1 MSDPAILDR
10 MTLWRI
16 FVFLVLLATAWGAAP
31 AFRRASAQQAK
42 PEGTDVEA
50 QPAEQAERIADA
62 ERRAQAALTAEEPK
76 DTVPAASKPA
86 SPEVT
91 EKINLWELYLAGGVL
106 MVPITVMSF
115 IAVAFG
121 IERLLGLRRR
131 RILPPRLLRELK
143 QLAAQKGGLDPR
155 QAFRLCQQ
163 YPSTAA
169 RVIRA
174 MLLKVGRP
182 TTELEHAVAEANERE
197 AAKLYSNVRWLNLC
211 TTITPLMG
219 LLGTVQGM
227 IQAFFV
233 TAHLP
238 VGANKAES
246 LAQGIYVALVT
257 TFGGLVVAIPA
268 AIMAHFFEGRIQRL
282 FRDLDETLLG
292 LLPQFQR
299 FEGRVQVSGKDP
311 LNDYELEPVGAK
323 ARPTTPDVVQT
334 RPTAAS

>member
-16 FVFLVLLATAWGAAP
+16 FVFLVLLATAWGAVP
-31 AFRRASAQQAK
+31 AFRRASAQQAQ
-42 PEGTDVEA
+42 PEAPAVETP
-50 QPAEQAERIADA
+50 PADQAERLADA
-62 ERRAQAALTAEEPK
+62 ERRAQAALAAEQPK
-76 DTVPAASKPA
+76 EAAPA
-86 SPEVT
+86 SPKPATSQIT

-106 MVPITVMSF
+106 MVPITMMSF

-121 IERLLGLRRR
+121 IERALGLRRR
-131 RILPPRLLRELK
+131 KILPPRLLGELER
-143 QLAAQKGGLDPR
+143 LAAQKGGLDPR

-169 RVIRA
+169 NVIRS
-174 MLLKVGRP
+174 MLLKIGRP
-182 TTELEHAVAEANERE
+182 ASELEHAVAEANERE
-197 AAKLYSNVRWLNLC
+197 AARLYSNVRWLNLC
-211 TTITPLMG
+211 TTVTPLMG

-257 TFGGLVVAIPA
+257 TFGGLTVAIPA
-268 AIMAHFFEGRIQRL
+268 AMLSHFFEGRIQRL
-282 FRDLDETLLG
+282 FRDLDEVLLG

-299 FEGRVQVSGKDP
+299 FEGKVQVGGKDP
-311 LNDYELEPVGAK
+311 LVDYELEPVAPNGRSSDPLPP
-323 ARPTTPDVVQT
+323 RPAATT
-334 RPTAAS
+334 